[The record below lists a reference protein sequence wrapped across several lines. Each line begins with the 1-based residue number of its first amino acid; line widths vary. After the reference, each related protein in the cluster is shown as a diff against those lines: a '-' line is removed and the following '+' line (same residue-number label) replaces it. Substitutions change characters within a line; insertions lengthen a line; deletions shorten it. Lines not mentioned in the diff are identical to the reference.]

1 VDFFTYIYYVINDTA
16 MEIKHL
22 INETYQIVNE
32 DSVLLQGT
40 YDDCLQYMAD
50 DLLIRIKTNPELL
63 DVFKRLADK

>member
-1 VDFFTYIYYVINDTA
+1 MKI
-16 MEIKHL
+16 EHL

-32 DSVLLQGT
+32 DNVLLQGT

-50 DLLIRIKTNPELL
+50 DLVNRIKTNPELL